1 MKSDPSVETF
11 MFWAHPRPSCDS
23 VSEGTVQNLDEVIFP
38 VDCRVFHVCVR
49 NFSHVYSHV
58 CKKAVC
64 SDENLVHKVHIMD
77 LITLRNDPLSPDKS
91 CYLVIFL
98 VKVLRTQVHRSSLN
112 SVQNHFHHCKLTFWT
127 LFGKFLSLVI
137 VPHEF
142 ICMIH
147 GLVVTTYL
155 EDEFVSVLFILKNRS
170 IDEAIEKGNPYVLV
184 YYESIKR

>member
-1 MKSDPSVETF
+1 M
-11 MFWAHPRPSCDS
+11 
-23 VSEGTVQNLDEVIFP
+23 
-38 VDCRVFHVCVR
+38 
-49 NFSHVYSHV
+49 
-58 CKKAVC
+58 
-64 SDENLVHKVHIMD
+64 
-77 LITLRNDPLSPDKS
+77 
-91 CYLVIFL
+91 
-98 VKVLRTQVHRSSLN
+98 
-112 SVQNHFHHCKLTFWT
+112 
-127 LFGKFLSLVI
+127 I